1 MIIWFF
7 LWLINL
13 WLSYIVYLL
22 DKVFILV
29 LFEFFFDVMFM
40 VNDCYLI
47 FLEDFK
53 NIVWVVIVGV
63 VLVLCVG
70 LVMFV
75 IICNEMICVVKLY
88 VFK

>member
-7 LWLINL
+7 LWLSNL

>member
-1 MIIWFF
+1 
-7 LWLINL
+7 
-13 WLSYIVYLL
+13 
-22 DKVFILV
+22 
-29 LFEFFFDVMFM
+29 MFM

>member
-7 LWLINL
+7 LWLSKL
-13 WLSYIVYLL
+13 WLSYFVYLL

-29 LFEFFFDVMFM
+29 LLEFFFDVMFM

>member
-1 MIIWFF
+1 M
-7 LWLINL
+7 
-13 WLSYIVYLL
+13 SYIVYLL

-47 FLEDFK
+47 FLEDFM